1 MGFEGCTATT
11 CCRIWEGVSFAW
23 WTQTTFYHTVWDRAE
38 GGHHWLTVCRE
49 KDHVLVFDSF
59 GRNLEQMEQDYT
71 EPNLKQF
78 FLDAFPDCRISTNT
92 QVIQDRST
100 AVCGRYAILVG
111 QLFSKGGTI
120 ENVLQQ
126 LGEMFSSDTLTN
138 DRRIMEGGGVGK
150 WTNRLAQELHK
161 PRRVRFQRRKVNVKG
176 VDQVCWFSRHECFFR
191 WQSRCQVSSH
201 HHRRLQQVC
210 MDHAIEIQ
218 DRERYY
224 EGIWLHHHG

>member
-1 MGFEGCTATT
+1 MDVPLSNEDIHQALKSENGF
-11 CCRIWEGVSFAW
+11 RGVYSYDLLPNLRRGQFCVVN
-23 WTQTTFYHTVWDRAE
+23 TDNILPVWDRAE

-59 GRNLEQMEQDYT
+59 GRSLEQMEQNYT
-71 EPNLKQF
+71 EPYLKQF

-126 LGEMFSSDTLTN
+126 LEEMFSSDTLAN
-138 DRRIMEGGGVGK
+138 DRRIM
-150 WTNRLAQELHK
+150 
-161 PRRVRFQRRKVNVKG
+161 KVVVLESG
-176 VDQVCWFSRHECFFR
+176 PID
-191 WQSRCQVSSH
+191 
-201 HHRRLQQVC
+201 
-210 MDHAIEIQ
+210 
-218 DRERYY
+218 
-224 EGIWLHHHG
+224 

>member
-1 MGFEGCTATT
+1 M
-11 CCRIWEGVSFAW
+11 
-23 WTQTTFYHTVWDRAE
+23 
-38 GGHHWLTVCRE
+38 
-49 KDHVLVFDSF
+49 VFDSF
-59 GRNLEQMEQDYT
+59 GRSLEQMEQNYT

-78 FLDAFPDCRISTNT
+78 FLDAFPDWRISTNT

-126 LGEMFSSDTLTN
+126 LGEMFSSDTLAN

-150 WTNRLAQELHK
+150 WTNRLAQKLHK

-176 VDQVCWFSRHECFFR
+176 IDQIWSADLVDMSAFSDDNLGVKYLLTIIDVFSKYA
-191 WQSRCQVSSH
+191 WIMPLKS
-201 HHRRLQQVC
+201 
-210 MDHAIEIQ
+210 Q

-224 EGIWLHHHG
+224 EGI

>member
-1 MGFEGCTATT
+1 MDVPLSNKDIHQALKSENGF
-11 CCRIWEGVSFAW
+11 RGVYSYDLLPNLRRGQFCVVN
-23 WTQTTFYHTVWDRAE
+23 TDNILPVWDRAE

-59 GRNLEQMEQDYT
+59 GRSLEQMEQNYT

-126 LGEMFSSDTLTN
+126 LGEMFSSDTLAN
-138 DRRIMEGGGVGK
+138 DRRIMDPRWWCWKVDRS
-150 WTNRLAQELHK
+150 TSTRTAQT
-161 PRRVRFQRRKVNVKG
+161 
-176 VDQVCWFSRHECFFR
+176 S
-191 WQSRCQVSSH
+191 
-201 HHRRLQQVC
+201 
-210 MDHAIEIQ
+210 
-218 DRERYY
+218 
-224 EGIWLHHHG
+224 